1 MLQLVRTPSNVVK
14 EKEQDATTVYRLDK
28 HLRLVHFAVSDRFRA
43 LHRELEAAGQ
53 LDHSLTESEVAE
65 LGKIRVLKGLGR

>member
-1 MLQLVRTPSNVVK
+1 MLQLVRTPSNMVK
-14 EKEQDATTVYRLDK
+14 EREQDAATVYRLAK
-28 HLRLVHFAVSDRFRA
+28 GLRLAHFAVSDRFRA

-53 LDHSLTESEVAE
+53 LDHALTDSEVAE